1 MVSQCRLKTNPRR
14 SNGMRWDVMIGRVL
28 AAPPHVLTPV
38 ESYLASIH
46 SELFLRADPSAIH
59 GSGLPGQWQP
69 VLGSFSSCR
78 STSTSTSNPNQTS
91 LPRGMVR
98 ISFVAADGVLLTT
111 NKWNANFQLQ
121 RGKTENRKQRGELQG
136 K

>member
-1 MVSQCRLKTNPRR
+1 
-14 SNGMRWDVMIGRVL
+14 
-28 AAPPHVLTPV
+28 
-38 ESYLASIH
+38 
-46 SELFLRADPSAIH
+46 
-59 GSGLPGQWQP
+59 
-69 VLGSFSSCR
+69 
-78 STSTSTSNPNQTS
+78 
-91 LPRGMVR
+91 MVR